1 MSLDPPHPGI
11 LGGGLSAG
19 LGLSIDAAAKR
30 SPAQDIL
37 PMHMESRMS
46 LEISSVEVDTP
57 DQWAGLSPPPEQV
70 FTPAITDPSAVNAN
84 ELHLMD
90 VDEIDTLPRADVFDS
105 MICPNLSDGFRY
117 HRLRKT
123 MLGRVCLYFV
133 VMILSIA
140 WTFSMLGM
148 ISDYWVVE
156 RGVDERSNSGLF
168 QWNFSTEFVDLPT
181 VSSATSVHY
190 IVYTGQTFAILS
202 TVLLLLIIICL
213 LLIAC
218 VPRLRSYSFI
228 PFLGWTSLGLSCLFH
243 ILTLLVFH
251 TNYAHKCTYSY
262 DSTTPFHYKRQHS
275 IADKCMW
282 SRRIEARPTNI
293 EDFDTDVARLKYIW
307 TFKYVLG
314 YGYVFYVTGLGL
326 ILVSMAILFKFV
338 FVIPNFD
345 VAPKKS
351 RGTTASEEDL
361 LVDMPGAARSH
372 RL

>member
-1 MSLDPPHPGI
+1 VDS
-11 LGGGLSAG
+11 STR
-19 LGLSIDAAAKR
+19 R
-30 SPAQDIL
+30 STWA
-37 PMHMESRMS
+37 ESRMS

-57 DQWAGLSPPPEQV
+57 DQWAGFSPAPEQV
-70 FTPAITDPSAVNAN
+70 FTPAITDPSATNEFHLTDVN
-84 ELHLMD
+84 
-90 VDEIDTLPRADVFDS
+90 EIDTLPSADVFDS
-105 MICPNLSDGFRY
+105 IICPNLSDGFRY

-156 RGVDERSNSGLF
+156 RGVTERSNSGLF

-181 VSSATSVHY
+181 GSSATSVHY

-218 VPRLRSYSFI
+218 VPRFRSYSII

-262 DSTTPFHYKRQHS
+262 DSTTPFHFQRQHS

-282 SRRIEARPTNI
+282 SRQIEARPNGLD
-293 EDFDTDVARLKYIW
+293 EANLNDNDRGNLLKYIW

-326 ILVSMAILFKFV
+326 ILVSMGILFKFV

-345 VAPKKS
+345 VAPKKA

-361 LVDMPGAARSH
+361 LFDMPGARGH